1 MSAKKSYLRRIVLD
15 VLKPHEPSLDVISTE
30 LVGQFDEIDAVNITV
45 YEIDQ
50 KTQNVKLT
58 IQGMNLDFSKIK
70 VALEGF
76 NCAIHSID
84 QVIAGKYIIENI
96 ETPQD

>member
-1 MSAKKSYLRRIVLD
+1 MSVRKSFLRRIVLD
-15 VLKPHEPSLDVISTE
+15 VLKPHEPSLDVVSTE
-30 LVGQFDEIDAVNITV
+30 LVNMFEEIDAVNITV

-58 IQGMNLDFSKIK
+58 IQGINLDFPKIK
-70 VALEGF
+70 VALEKF